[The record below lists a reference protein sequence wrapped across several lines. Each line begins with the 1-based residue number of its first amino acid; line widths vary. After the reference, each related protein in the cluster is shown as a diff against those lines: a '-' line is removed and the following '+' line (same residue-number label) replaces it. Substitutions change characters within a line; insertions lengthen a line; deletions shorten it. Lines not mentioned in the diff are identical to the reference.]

1 MSWRRCITTGIVLV
15 NVVFTVGSV
24 GAQDQQKGKS
34 PTTITSDRL
43 EVNRKLHSAIYTGN
57 VMADD
62 KDKGLVV
69 LADRME
75 FLFDEK
81 MERIEKGLAT
91 GNVRLTTGER
101 KVTADQLELFP
112 SEDKAILTGNPRAW
126 QDNDLITGTKMIIF
140 LKEDRAI
147 VEGDPSKRVTAILY
161 PKSESTEPSKP
172 EAPPGKVGKPAT
184 TKGGS

>member
-1 MSWRRCITTGIVLV
+1 MSHRGRIAAGMVLV
-15 NVVFTVGSV
+15 SLVVLVGS
-24 GAQDQQKGKS
+24 GNAEEPQKEKK
-34 PTTITSDRL
+34 PITITSDRL
-43 EVNRKLHSAIYTGN
+43 EVNRKLHTAIYAGN

-62 KDKGLVV
+62 KEKGLVV
-69 LADRME
+69 LSDKME

-101 KVTADQLELFP
+101 RVTADQLELFP
-112 SEDKAILTGNPRAW
+112 AENKAVLTGNPRAW
-126 QDNDLITGTKMIIF
+126 QDNDLITGTKIIIF

-161 PKSESTEPSKP
+161 PKSEGTQQSTSES
-172 EAPPGKVGKPAT
+172 PGQSRKPAA
-184 TKGGS
+184 TKGGF